1 MDLLLRVMALRDV
14 VAALGL
20 LVVACGPKTEPE
32 SAADAADET
41 AEGSEPAADGD
52 TGENAEADMPPSSDS
67 EEAPK
72 AAGTPAS
79 ADEAQKLL
87 QLTLED
93 PELDGY
99 LKLEEPGRFPLKIS
113 GDLPPNL
120 TLVKGAKPVEFVASP
135 DKGAAVLVITA
146 LELQGKTATIRYR
159 YDVEGVR
166 GTATLTKTPH
176 GWELSNS
183 RIVQHQERPGE
194 K

>member
-1 MDLLLRVMALRDV
+1 MALREA
-14 VAALGL
+14 VAVLGL
-20 LVVACGPKTEPE
+20 CVMACGPKAEPE
-32 SAADAADET
+32 TASDAADES
-41 AEGSEPAADGD
+41 AEGSEPAADATGD
-52 TGENAEADMPPSSDS
+52 EQADADMPASSD
-67 EEAPK
+67 EPAP

-79 ADEAQKLL
+79 ADDAQKLL

-113 GDLPPNL
+113 GELPPNL
-120 TLVKGAKPVEFVASP
+120 SLIKGNKPVEFVASP
-135 DKGAAVLVITA
+135 DKGAPVLVITA
-146 LELQGKTATIRYR
+146 LELSGKTATIRYR

>member
-1 MDLLLRVMALRDV
+1 MALRESIAV
-14 VAALGL
+14 LGL
-20 LVVACGPKTEPE
+20 CVFACGPKPE
-32 SAADAADET
+32 ADSAADAADET
-41 AEGSEPAADGD
+41 AESEPDTGAEGD
-52 TGENAEADMPPSSDS
+52 TGAEADADMPASSDEPPPS
-67 EEAPK
+67 
-72 AAGTPAS
+72 AGTPAP

-93 PELDGY
+93 PELDAY

-113 GDLPPNL
+113 GDLQPSL
-120 TLVKGAKPVEFVASP
+120 QLVKGNKPVEFVPSP

-146 LELQGKTATIRYR
+146 LELQGKTATVRYR

-176 GWELSNS
+176 GWELTNS
-183 RIVQHQERPGE
+183 RIVQHQEKP

>member
-1 MDLLLRVMALRDV
+1 MALREV
-14 VAALGL
+14 VAGLGL
-20 LVVACGPKTEPE
+20 FVFACGPKAEAE

-41 AEGSEPAADGD
+41 AEGAEPSAESD
-52 TGENAEADMPPSSDS
+52 AEADMPASSD
-67 EEAPK
+67 EPAAP
-72 AAGTPAS
+72 AGTEAS
-79 ADEAQKLL
+79 ADDAQKLL

-120 TLVKGAKPVEFVASP
+120 SLVKGAKPVEFVASP

>member
-1 MDLLLRVMALRDV
+1 MAIRHA
-14 VAALGL
+14 VAVLGL
-20 LVVACGPKTEPE
+20 CVCACGPKAEPE
-32 SAADAADET
+32 TAADAADET
-41 AEGSEPAADGD
+41 SDGSEPATSD
-52 TGENAEADMPPSSDS
+52 TGDENAGADMPVSSD
-67 EEAPK
+67 EPPA

-79 ADEAQKLL
+79 ADDAQKLL

-93 PELDGY
+93 SELDGY

-120 TLVKGAKPVEFVASP
+120 TLVKGNKPVEFVASP

-146 LELQGKTATIRYR
+146 LELHGKTATIRYR

>member
-1 MDLLLRVMALRDV
+1 MALREA
-14 VAALGL
+14 VAFLGL
-20 LVVACGPKTEPE
+20 CLIACGPKAEPE
-32 SAADAADET
+32 TASDAADET
-41 AEGSEPAADGD
+41 VETSEPAADSD
-52 TGENAEADMPPSSDS
+52 AGENAEADMPASSD
-67 EEAPK
+67 EPPP
-72 AAGTPAS
+72 AAGGPAS
-79 ADEAQKLL
+79 AEDAQKLL

-99 LKLEEPGRFPLKIS
+99 LRLEEPGRFPLKIS

-146 LELQGKTATIRYR
+146 LEVRGKTATIRYR

-183 RIVQHQERPGE
+183 RIVQHQKRPGE